1 MDCKKCIKLFKY
13 FFGKSV
19 KNKIMRKHNISLDLY
34 YENKNKINATNGQC
48 EKEYLFTP
56 DGQYCYRCDDEII
69 GMPGCKGGCDFSL
82 NRNRIL
88 KCKGECKEGYI
99 ESSEGVCSSCNVI
112 SKGCHECH
120 YENEYPD
127 NYKGPKR
134 ARRFVCDYCE
144 DGFMQSLS
152 GECQDCEDLGLGNCS
167 KCELNPNKT
176 DNYVCTQCEEG
187 FFIDEDGECEIC
199 YEDEFKSF
207 TSNKC
212 ADCDDTSE
220 GGIEYCSECE
230 SDGKKVTCKECYYN
244 YILLTNNHSCIER
257 SNTEIQHYDNCLELT
272 LNSDKYE
279 CTRCAYDYSLIDKKG
294 CVYTPSLYDR
304 NFYYYHRNYY
314 IALYM
319 NTYGQKGYVYNYFES
334 NYSNFKE
341 NDYIYMRNADL
352 YSCQKAVNLGTEDNP
367 LYSCI
372 KCNSHY
378 KDLYDDVAT
387 ITEINSNISF
397 CMRQKKR
404 DDLEYCS
411 KATYKMED
419 AKDVYNCT
427 ECIKNYAL
435 AFNKISKTYYCAATN
450 ATNKCLVLYCK
461 NCNPN
466 DGYICE
472 ECLPDYKIN
481 TASGSCVKKTKVVP
495 AVTWKDIYKLEMNGV
510 KEVNNKVIQG
520 PTLSMTGITSSQ
532 INTRHAFII
541 YLTFKLKTSLRYLEE
556 KEITM
561 EAICEIKEG
570 VEQTSNDV
578 NLVEYECIGITNT
591 TEDLSNYQLSDIKE
605 AFNVNFTNDF
615 CLDENSKIN
624 LLKKNYDKRLA
635 NLLINFQKTINNIT
649 KDNAQELINDVVFM
663 EKEKVISDL
672 FEQNAIIKNEYEEN
686 KNEMSRLQEVI
697 SALEID
703 LHKTQ
708 KKLELINEENQR
720 LNDSLSKQQA
730 ENFNLNLK
738 IKQLLEQIDN
748 DKNDINYNV
757 NISKELNFSIG
768 NLGIGE
774 IALTTGQEK
783 SVLQLTEELM
793 ELNKLKDNKDDF
805 NDLNDNFT
813 SSTMNSNTL
822 ANKYEDIINNSK
834 NKNKEEMKNIFNK
847 NEKIINDL
855 KVEIKDLKE
864 LNKKYQNE
872 IDNNSFE
879 FTRLNN
885 KLKMKH

>member
-1 MDCKKCIKLFKY
+1 MLPEERINNSTNNLKKQSSHQNNIINMKSHTSLTRANSQFNIKKIPRPSIRNKLI
-13 FFGKSV
+13 SNT
-19 KNKIMRKHNISLDLY
+19 KNNS
-34 YENKNKINATNGQC
+34 
-48 EKEYLFTP
+48 
-56 DGQYCYRCDDEII
+56 
-69 GMPGCKGGCDFSL
+69 FSL
-82 NRNRIL
+82 N
-88 KCKGECKEGYI
+88 
-99 ESSEGVCSSCNVI
+99 
-112 SKGCHECH
+112 
-120 YENEYPD
+120 D
-127 NYKGPKR
+127 N
-134 ARRFVCDYCE
+134 
-144 DGFMQSLS
+144 
-152 GECQDCEDLGLGNCS
+152 
-167 KCELNPNKT
+167 
-176 DNYVCTQCEEG
+176 
-187 FFIDEDGECEIC
+187 
-199 YEDEFKSF
+199 
-207 TSNKC
+207 
-212 ADCDDTSE
+212 
-220 GGIEYCSECE
+220 
-230 SDGKKVTCKECYYN
+230 
-244 YILLTNNHSCIER
+244 
-257 SNTEIQHYDNCLELT
+257 
-272 LNSDKYE
+272 
-279 CTRCAYDYSLIDKKG
+279 
-294 CVYTPSLYDR
+294 
-304 NFYYYHRNYY
+304 
-314 IALYM
+314 
-319 NTYGQKGYVYNYFES
+319 
-334 NYSNFKE
+334 
-341 NDYIYMRNADL
+341 
-352 YSCQKAVNLGTEDNP
+352 
-367 LYSCI
+367 
-372 KCNSHY
+372 
-378 KDLYDDVAT
+378 
-387 ITEINSNISF
+387 NI
-397 CMRQKKR
+397 
-404 DDLEYCS
+404 
-411 KATYKMED
+411 
-419 AKDVYNCT
+419 
-427 ECIKNYAL
+427 
-435 AFNKISKTYYCAATN
+435 
-450 ATNKCLVLYCK
+450 
-461 NCNPN
+461 
-466 DGYICE
+466 
-472 ECLPDYKIN
+472 
-481 TASGSCVKKTKVVP
+481 
-495 AVTWKDIYKLEMNGV
+495 
-510 KEVNNKVIQG
+510 
-520 PTLSMTGITSSQ
+520 
-532 INTRHAFII
+532 
-541 YLTFKLKTSLRYLEE
+541 
-556 KEITM
+556 
-561 EAICEIKEG
+561 
-570 VEQTSNDV
+570 
-578 NLVEYECIGITNT
+578 
-591 TEDLSNYQLSDIKE
+591 LSDIQE

-885 KLKMKH
+885 KLKMSEQIIILMRSKISSIKSEFKSFQKFVSDKLNIYNKDNVSIIKIINQTLLNYANNNNLSTTLENSISNIKNNDENIQDLNEQIRIFKGENKSLIKKCDSYEKEKYDLISQIKNLNMEMKLKNQELTFLKNNNKKENINIIRKYNSILKNKIFVMKNKYIQQIGELKTMISVLNCGMKKYNSIVIQYSNNKNNEQKKIVLIEEMQKKINKLKLNQEEYIKAINKKNKKIKELQGALKNSLVSYSSGMKNIKMANLLDNEVKEFLRKSKEAKESENTKNDEA